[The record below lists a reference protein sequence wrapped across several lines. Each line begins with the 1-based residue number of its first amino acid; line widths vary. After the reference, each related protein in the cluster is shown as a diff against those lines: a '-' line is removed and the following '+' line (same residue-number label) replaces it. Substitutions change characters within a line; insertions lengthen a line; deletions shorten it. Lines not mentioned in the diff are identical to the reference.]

1 MEKTVEIQPGRRLKL
16 IEGDITR
23 IRADAIVNAAN
34 GSLAGGGGVD
44 GAIHNA
50 GGPSIMRELDKIRP
64 SVGRVAAGQ
73 AVATSAGR
81 LPAKWVFHAVGPIYR
96 DGGKGEPEALRNCY
110 RTCLRMAEERGART
124 ISFPS
129 ISTGAY
135 GYPAADAARIAV
147 GEAVRF
153 LREDAVGVEE
163 ILLVLF
169 GRLAYKEHERALSGV
184 LSLDA
189 GG

>member
-1 MEKTVEIQPGRRLKL
+1 MEKTVEVQPGRRLKL

-34 GSLAGGGGVD
+34 GALAGGGGVD
-44 GAIHNA
+44 GAIHDA
-50 GGPSIMRELDKIRP
+50 GGPSIMRELDKMRP

-81 LPAKWVFHAVGPIYR
+81 LPAKWVFHAVGPVYR

-110 RTCLRMAEERGART
+110 RTCLRMAEEHGAGT

-184 LSLDA
+184 LSLEA